1 MKELAVVNN
10 GKVSNIILWDGSS
23 SDFFKEVDGEIIEI
37 PEGVKIS
44 IDWGYDGEKFSPTP
58 TPEIDKAQLIKTALL
73 EKEGRISAANYTMN
87 SKQWPGK
94 AAIGRL
100 KDGELAKYNV
110 WLDYLDA
117 LYAVDVSNAPDI
129 KWPAEP
135 DA

>member
-1 MKELAVVNN
+1 MKELAVINN
-10 GKVSNIILWDGSS
+10 GKVSNIILWDGGN
-23 SDFFKEVDGEIIEI
+23 SDFFKEVDGKIIEI
-37 PEGVKIS
+37 PEGVKTS
-44 IDWGYDGEKFSPTP
+44 IGWEYDGETFLPTP
-58 TPEIDKAQLIKTALL
+58 TPEIDKTQLINNALL
-73 EKEGRISAANYTMN
+73 EKEGRISAANHTMN

-100 KDGELAKYNV
+100 KDYELIKYNV

>member
-1 MKELAVVNN
+1 MKELAVIND

-44 IDWGYDGEKFSPTP
+44 IDWGYDGENFSPTP

-73 EKEGRISAANYTMN
+73 EKEGRISAANDFIN

-100 KDGELAKYNV
+100 KGDELAQYNL

-117 LYAVDVSNAPDI
+117 LDAIDTSTVPYIDWPEM
-129 KWPAEP
+129 PAE
-135 DA
+135 

>member
-44 IDWGYDGEKFSPTP
+44 MGWGYDGEKFSPTS
-58 TPEIDKAQLIKTALL
+58 TPEIDKAQLINNALL

-87 SKQWPGK
+87 SKQ
-94 AAIGRL
+94 
-100 KDGELAKYNV
+100 
-110 WLDYLDA
+110 
-117 LYAVDVSNAPDI
+117 
-129 KWPAEP
+129 
-135 DA
+135 